1 MSNLLLLGIIIATY
15 IIASIF
21 IILGHE
27 EVIKS
32 NVAYPLGII
41 LYCVMFITIITTGL
55 IVINDAQTIQIITI
69 PSIIFDIII
78 IATIIVVLL
87 SAILYDTHIISKESA
102 WMINIMLFASFFFF
116 AIINGSVL
124 KHNNNVRGSSKIIKQ
139 IIIKTK

>member
-55 IVINDAQTIQIITI
+55 IVINNAQNITIII